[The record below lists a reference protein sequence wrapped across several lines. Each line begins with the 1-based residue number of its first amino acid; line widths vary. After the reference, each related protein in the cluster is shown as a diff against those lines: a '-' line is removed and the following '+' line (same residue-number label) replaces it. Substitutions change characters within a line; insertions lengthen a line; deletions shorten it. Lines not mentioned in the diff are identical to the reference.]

1 MLLLIQSVQI
11 VFGNVRISSS
21 YVRLAVAGVV
31 GWPASHWLRLGPP
44 GRKSRH
50 RCRRSGAEG
59 SVHRPEAGQSAFSV
73 LSCGSPPIV
82 FVLVS
87 PVVFSHEEA
96 SSPAI
101 WAGVLLPSFYR
112 RRAGAVKPENYT
124 NSAQKNCENKP
135 ENDDFLRTL
144 QQTVRTSQRNF
155 ATGAAGAFRPP
166 PDAPSAMRGSRPE

>member
-1 MLLLIQSVQI
+1 MGCGNFLHIRVIAQAMVRPLLMA
-11 VFGNVRISSS
+11 RITS
-21 YVRLAVAGVV
+21 
-31 GWPASHWLRLGPP
+31 LRLGPP
-44 GRKSRH
+44 GRKNRRH

-96 SSPAI
+96 HLRPSGQ
-101 WAGVLLPSFYR
+101 GVLLPSFYR

-124 NSAQKNCENKP
+124 NSAQENCENKP
-135 ENDDFLRTL
+135 ENDDFMRTL

-166 PDAPSAMRGSRPE
+166 PGAPSAMRGSRPE